1 LSSKLRIVMKLT
13 RTLIARAAG
22 ATLVLALAACAGPGA
37 NGVPGALNA
46 TSIAAIVAN
55 PERSAADRK
64 LDAVR
69 QPEKLLAF
77 IGVRPGMQVLDLN
90 AGGGYTSELLARSV
104 GATGRVYGQSAPP
117 PADAKSP
124 AWQTDANGFRA
135 GPEPARTRS
144 FAALLQRGRQ
154 AQLGTLEPVVLPF
167 ESPVPDAATRK
178 GLDLVTFMFN
188 YHDLAHWGVDRAS
201 LNQAVFAGLKPGG
214 TYVIADHAGRAGTG
228 ITESDTLHRVEEA
241 LVRQEVEAAGFRFV
255 AASEIYRNP
264 ADPRDQKS
272 APDGQ
277 RTDGFLLKFV
287 KP

>member
-1 LSSKLRIVMKLT
+1 MKLT
-13 RTLIARAAG
+13 QTLIARAVG
-22 ATLVLALAACAGPGA
+22 ASLVLTLAACAGPGA
-37 NGVPGALNA
+37 NGVPGALNSA
-46 TSIAAIVAN
+46 SIAAIVAN

-77 IGVRPGMQVLDLN
+77 IGVRPGLQVLDLN

-117 PADAKSP
+117 SAEGNHQGAQADTA
-124 AWQTDANGFRA
+124 GFSA

-144 FAALLQRGRQ
+144 FAALLQRARQ
-154 AQLGTLEPVVLPF
+154 SQLGSLEPVVLPF
-167 ESPVPDAATRK
+167 ESPVPDAAARK

-188 YHDLAHWGVDRAS
+188 YHDLGHWGVDRAS

-214 TYVIADHAGRAGTG
+214 VYVIADHAGRPGTG
-228 ITESDTLHRVEEA
+228 IAESNSLHRVEEA

-264 ADPRDQKS
+264 SDPRDQKS

>member
-1 LSSKLRIVMKLT
+1 MKLT
-13 RTLIARAAG
+13 RTLIARAVG
-22 ATLVLALAACAGPGA
+22 ASLVLTLAACAGPGA
-37 NGVPGALNA
+37 NGVPGALNS

-55 PERSAADRK
+55 PERSAADRQ

-69 QPEKLLAF
+69 QPDKLLAF
-77 IGVRPGMQVLDLN
+77 IGVRRGMQVLDLD

-104 GATGRVYGQSAPP
+104 GATGRVYGQSAVPH
-117 PADAKSP
+117 ADAKTP
-124 AWQTDANGFRA
+124 ASEPATAAFKA

-144 FAALLQRGRQ
+144 FAALLQRARQ
-154 AQLGTLEPVVLPF
+154 SQLGTLEPVVLPF

-178 GLDLVTFMFN
+178 GLDLVTFMFS
-188 YHDLAHWGVDRAS
+188 YHDLGHRGVDRSS

-214 TYVIADHAGRAGTG
+214 FYVIADHAGRAGTG
-228 ITESDTLHRVEEA
+228 ISESDTLHRVEES

-272 APDGQ
+272 AGEGQ

>member
-1 LSSKLRIVMKLT
+1 MKLT
-13 RTLIARAAG
+13 RTLIACAAG
-22 ATLVLALAACAGPGA
+22 ASLVLTLAACAGPGA
-37 NGVPGALNA
+37 NGVPGALSS
-46 TSIAAIVAN
+46 TSIAAIVAS
-55 PERSAADRK
+55 PDRSAADRK

-69 QPEKLLAF
+69 QPDKLLAF

-104 GATGRVYGQSAPP
+104 GASGRVYGQSAVLPGDTKDT
-117 PADAKSP
+117 AS
-124 AWQTDANGFRA
+124 QTDSFGFRA

-144 FAALLQRGRQ
+144 FAALLQRARQ

-188 YHDLAHWGVDRAS
+188 YHDLEHWGVDRAGM
-201 LNQAVFAGLKPGG
+201 NQAIFAGLKSGG

-228 ITESDTLHRVEEA
+228 ISESNTLHRVEEA

-255 AASEIYRNP
+255 ASSEIYRNP

>member
-1 LSSKLRIVMKLT
+1 MKLT
-13 RTLIARAAG
+13 RTLIARAVG
-22 ATLVLALAACAGPGA
+22 ASLVLTLAACASPVA
-37 NGVPGALNA
+37 NGVPGALN
-46 TSIAAIVAN
+46 TNSIAAIVAN
-55 PERSAADRK
+55 PERTAADRQ

-104 GATGRVYGQSAPP
+104 GASGRVYGQSAPP
-117 PADAKSP
+117 SANARDSASPADS
-124 AWQTDANGFRA
+124 TGFKA

-144 FAALLQRGRQ
+144 FAALLQRARQ
-154 AQLGTLEPVVLPF
+154 SQLGTLEPVVLPF

-188 YHDLAHWGVDRAS
+188 YHDLGHWGVDRAS

-214 TYVIADHAGRAGTG
+214 AYVIADHAGRAGTG
-228 ITESDTLHRVEEA
+228 ITESNTLHRVEEA

>member
-1 LSSKLRIVMKLT
+1 MKLT

-22 ATLVLALAACAGPGA
+22 ASLVLTLAACAGPGA
-37 NGVPGALNA
+37 NGVPGALNS

-55 PERSAADRK
+55 PDRSAEDRK

-77 IGVRPGMQVLDLN
+77 MGVRPGMQVLDLN

-117 PADAKSP
+117 ADGKNEAP
-124 AWQTDANGFRA
+124 QAGTAGFRA

-144 FAALLQRGRQ
+144 FAALLQRARQ
-154 AQLGTLEPVVLPF
+154 SQLGALEPVVLPF

-188 YHDLAHWGVDRAS
+188 YHDLGHWGVDRTS
-201 LNQAVFAGLKPGG
+201 LNQAIFAGLKPGG
-214 TYVIADHAGRAGTG
+214 VYVIADHAGRAGTG
-228 ITESDTLHRVEEA
+228 ITESSSLHRVEEA
-241 LVRQEVEAAGFRFV
+241 LVRQGVEAAGFRFV

>member
-1 LSSKLRIVMKLT
+1 MKLT
-13 RTLIARAAG
+13 RTLIACAAG
-22 ATLVLALAACAGPGA
+22 ASLVLTLAACAGPGA
-37 NGVPGALNA
+37 NGVPRALSS
-46 TSIAAIVAN
+46 TSIAAIVAS
-55 PERSAADRK
+55 PDRSAADRK

-104 GATGRVYGQSAPP
+104 GATGRVYGQSAVLPSDTK
-117 PADAKSP
+117 DAVS
-124 AWQTDANGFRA
+124 QTDAFGFRA

-144 FAALLQRGRQ
+144 FAALLQRARQ
-154 AQLGTLEPVVLPF
+154 SQLGTLEPVVLPF
-167 ESPVPDAATRK
+167 ESPVPDVATRK

-188 YHDLAHWGVDRAS
+188 YHDLEHWGVDRAGM
-201 LNQAVFAGLKPGG
+201 NQAIFAGLKSGG

-228 ITESDTLHRVEEA
+228 ITESNTLHRVEEA

-264 ADPRDQKS
+264 ADLRDQKS